1 MPTLKEFV
9 QFVRE
14 TRRDDGAE
22 SKKRLHEIEHIVR
35 KYHVL
40 SGLTPQKATHLLEDL
55 GPTFVKMGQIAA
67 NRSDIIPQAYADA
80 FKQLRADV
88 PPMPFET
95 VEATLNASL
104 GHPWSETFDVLEP
117 TPLGSASIAQVHKAR
132 IAQGARGPR
141 NAAGEYTPVSE
152 AVLEPGTWV
161 AIKVRRPYVSER
173 MLSDLALI
181 RHAVALVGLT
191 NATDGI
197 KLSLVDLVDELERTT
212 KQEINFCVEL
222 ENLQKFSRLLADQS
236 GVECPKPYPVLSS
249 DDILVMEY
257 VEGSMINELDVI
269 RAEGLDPAE
278 LGHRLAESYVTQV
291 VENGFFHADPHAGN
305 ILVRDGEI
313 VWIDLG
319 MVGTLNASE
328 RGTIMR
334 MMHAAAE
341 NDPFAVM
348 QALLACSTTHG
359 EVDHGLLLEQLANL
373 LTLYST
379 IDIAEIDVGAVL
391 TQILELLR
399 TQNMSL
405 PPAFTLLARSMVA
418 VEGVLVEIAPQE
430 SIVKIIS
437 HHVRSHDFKRET
449 IEAKARELAIA
460 ALSSA
465 DSLTRLPT
473 QASHTL
479 QMLNRGQISV
489 GADLDIPAN
498 ALAALYSVSGTIAM
512 ALISAG
518 LFVGSSMLCTTNM
531 APKLLGVPV
540 LGVLGYIGAFVLGV
554 YVVWRNIVIRH
565 RQKNDKRLS

>member
-1 MPTLKEFV
+1 MPTIKEFV
-9 QFVRE
+9 QFARE
-14 TRRDDGAE
+14 SRQDKGTE
-22 SKKRLHEIEHIVR
+22 SRKRLHEIEHIVR
-35 KYHVL
+35 KYHVF
-40 SGLTPQKATHLLEDL
+40 SGLTPEKATHLLEDL

-104 GHPWSETFDVLEP
+104 GHPWTETFDVLEP

-132 IAQGARGPR
+132 IAENPRGPR
-141 NAAGEYTPVSE
+141 NAKGEYAPISE
-152 AVLEPGTWV
+152 EILVPGMWV
-161 AIKVRRPYVSER
+161 AVKVRRPNVAEK

-181 RHAVALVGLT
+181 RHVVALVGLT
-191 NATDGI
+191 NTTDGI
-197 KLSLVDLVDELERTT
+197 KLSLMDLVDELERTT

-222 ENLQKFSRLLADQS
+222 ENLVKFRRLLADQP
-236 GVECPKPYPVLSS
+236 GIECPRPFPVISS
-249 DDILVMEY
+249 NDVLVMEY
-257 VEGSMINELDVI
+257 VQGPMINDLEAI
-269 RAEGLDPAE
+269 RAEGLDPAQ
-278 LGHRLAESYVTQV
+278 LGHTLAESYVTQV

-305 ILVRDGEI
+305 ILVRDGTI

-341 NDPFAVM
+341 NDAFAVM
-348 QALLACSTTHG
+348 EALLACSTTHG
-359 EVDHGLLLEQLANL
+359 EVDHGRLLEQLANL

-379 IDIAEIDVGAVL
+379 INLADIDVGAVL

-418 VEGVLVEIAPQE
+418 VEGVLVEVAPQE

-437 HHVRSHDFKRET
+437 HHVRSHDMNIET
-449 IEAKARELAIA
+449 IEAKARELTIA

-465 DSLTRLPT
+465 ESLTRLPT

-540 LGVLGYIGAFVLGV
+540 LGVLGYIGAFVLGA

-565 RQKNDKRLS
+565 RQKNDERL